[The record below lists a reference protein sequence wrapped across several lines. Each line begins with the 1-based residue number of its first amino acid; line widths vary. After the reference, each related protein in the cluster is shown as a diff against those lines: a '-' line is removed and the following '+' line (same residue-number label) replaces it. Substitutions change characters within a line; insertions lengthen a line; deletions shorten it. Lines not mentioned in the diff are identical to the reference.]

1 MLTPAFFAPLR
12 FASCP
17 PACDSLIQVPIIAD
31 LKLLTEHRQTLTLEQ
46 ATALMQRLLAG
57 EASDLEIA
65 ALLGAMAAR
74 GETPEEIAG
83 FALAMREA
91 AVTLPLTS
99 AECEEL
105 VDTCGT
111 GGDGANTFNISTAAA
126 LVAAAAGA
134 RVAKHGNRAVT
145 SKCGS
150 ADVLEALGIPIDLTP
165 QAAAESLR
173 ANNFCFLLASAHHPA
188 MRAVMPVRR
197 ALGVRTI
204 FNLLGPLLNP
214 AGARR
219 QVMGVYTATAVR
231 PVAEAMP
238 YLGVQ
243 HALVVHGA
251 GGLDELSVSGP
262 TSVVL
267 VREESGAT
275 ILKESTLEPEAT
287 GLPTSPP
294 HTLAAGCNTREN
306 AAILHSIFA
315 GERSPRRD
323 AVLLNAAAVLLV
335 AERTPDLR
343 DGVRLA
349 AEAIDTGAVTDLVR
363 RLCQGNGPR

>member
-1 MLTPAFFAPLR
+1 M
-12 FASCP
+12 
-17 PACDSLIQVPIIAD
+17 PIAAD
-31 LKLLTEHRQTLTLEQ
+31 LKLLTENRQTLSLEA
-46 ATALMQRLLAG
+46 ATDLMQRLLAG
-57 EASDLEIA
+57 EATDTELA

-83 FALAMREA
+83 FALAMRAA
-91 AVTLPLTS
+91 AVPLPLTP
-99 AECEEL
+99 EERDQL

-134 RVAKHGNRAVT
+134 KVAKHGNRAVT

-150 ADVLEALGIPIDLTP
+150 ADVLEALGIPIDLP
-165 QAAAESLR
+165 PEAAADGLR
-173 ANNFCFLLASAHHPA
+173 THNFCFLLASAHHPG

-197 ALGVRTI
+197 ALGVRTV

-219 QVMGVYTATAVR
+219 QVMGVYTAAAVR

-238 YLGVQ
+238 HLGVR
-243 HALVVHGA
+243 HAMVVHGT

-262 TSVVL
+262 SQTIL
-267 VREESGAT
+267 VREHNGA
-275 ILKESTLEPEAT
+275 STLTEATLTPEAA
-287 GLPTSPP
+287 GLPTSPL
-294 HTLAAGCNTREN
+294 TALAAGCNAREN
-306 AAILHSIFA
+306 AAILRSIFA

-335 AERTPDLR
+335 AEEVPDLR
-343 DGVRLA
+343 AGARLA
-349 AEAIDTGAVTDLVR
+349 ADAIDAGAVTDLLH
-363 RLCQGNGPR
+363 RLSRAN